1 MNAQEFLEDKQVSPE
16 DVVDAKKEKIDEK
29 AAWALLKDAASIAIA
44 KGKKV
49 QTFTPADGKEQIL
62 KHAMGPSG
70 NLRAPTYK
78 VKDQFVIGFN
88 ADFYESWVK

>member
-1 MNAQEFLEDKQVSPE
+1 MNAQEFLENKHVE
-16 DVVDAKKEKIDEK
+16 TKDVVDAKKEKFDED
-29 AAWALLKDAASIAIA
+29 AVWALLKEAASIAVA

-49 QTFTPADGKEQIL
+49 QTLTPADGKEVIL

-70 NLRAPTYK
+70 NLRAPTYR

-88 ADFYESWVK
+88 AELYEDWVK